1 MLAAVLSAVNQ
12 LSLREIPTPSPGRG
26 EVLVAVGADTICG
39 TDLRILRG
47 EKSTHVE
54 LPVVLG
60 HESAGEVVGV
70 GEAVTG
76 FAPGDRVALLP
87 SIADGHCWACRHGLE
102 NLCEHPNKRIVGYSV
117 NGGLAEYMLVPA
129 DAVQAGYLFK
139 ATSTLPYE
147 QLALAE
153 PLGAVV
159 NGQRQT
165 PVHVGDTVLIMG
177 AGPIGLLHLQ
187 LALRSGATT
196 VVVSQRSP
204 ARRALADRFG
214 ATITVDPS
222 AQDLSSV
229 VSRST
234 GGRGVDLTIIC
245 IGVADLVN
253 EAMSL
258 TRVGGTVNIFAG
270 LAGDGWAKIQANLI
284 HYKQLTVTGASD
296 IRRVDYES
304 ALELIES
311 GRIDT
316 ASLITDRFPLAEV
329 AAAFEAASGRA
340 AGKVAV
346 LPNG

>member
-1 MLAAVLSAVNQ
+1 MLAAVLSGVNE

-26 EVLVAVGADTICG
+26 EVLVAVGAVTICG

-47 EKSTHVE
+47 EKTTHVE

-60 HESAGEVVGV
+60 HESAGEVVGL
-70 GEAVTG
+70 GEGVAG
-76 FAPGDRVALLP
+76 FQLGDRVALLP
-87 SIADGHCWACRHGLE
+87 SIADGSCWACRHELE
-102 NLCEHPNKRIVGYSV
+102 NLCEHPDKRIVGYSV
-117 NGGLAEYMLVPA
+117 NGGLAEYMVVPV
-129 DAVQAGYLFK
+129 DAVQAGYLFV
-139 ATSTLPYE
+139 ARSSLPYE

-187 LALRSGATT
+187 LALRSGAKN
-196 VVVSQRSP
+196 VIVSQRSP
-204 ARRALADRFG
+204 ARRALADQFG
-214 ATITVDPS
+214 ATVTVDPT
-222 AQDLSSV
+222 AQDLSGV
-229 VSRST
+229 VSKLT
-234 GGRGVDLTIIC
+234 GGRGVDLSIIC
-245 IGVADLVN
+245 IGVAELVD

-258 TRVGGTVNIFAG
+258 TRVAGSVNIFAG
-270 LAGDGWAKIQANLI
+270 LAGDGWAKIRANLI
-284 HYKQLTVTGASD
+284 HYKQLTVTGSSD

-304 ALELIES
+304 ALDLIES
-311 GRIDT
+311 GQIDT
-316 ASLITDRFPLAEV
+316 ASLITGRFPLAEV
-329 AAAFEAASGRA
+329 AAAFAAAGGRA